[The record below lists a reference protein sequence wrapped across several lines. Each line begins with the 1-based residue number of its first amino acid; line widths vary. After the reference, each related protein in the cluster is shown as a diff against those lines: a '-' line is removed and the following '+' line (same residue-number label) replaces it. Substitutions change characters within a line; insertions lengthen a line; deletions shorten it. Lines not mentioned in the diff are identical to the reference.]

1 MSEETPTKRKPG
13 RPKGSVKGYSIAR
26 PQNQIRA
33 FPEEWELIKRFA
45 ALVRKDPEKATVIL
59 NRYGL

>member
-1 MSEETPTKRKPG
+1 MNENELVKRKPG

-26 PQNQIRA
+26 PQNQMRA

-45 ALVRKDPEKATVIL
+45 KLARKDPEQAEKLLKQFKV
-59 NRYGL
+59 